1 MLYAKG
7 TIEEQHW
14 SMLLPGTFLVSQ
26 DGFVYHLCR
35 HPSVSS
41 NLGAAHCMDATTPVT
56 HPHGTLDVTRPTA
69 DTLCVRL
76 SGQWIIQAAL
86 PSPAEVQAQCEALPR
101 VRRLSF
107 AASDLADWDSALL
120 TFLLK
125 LTELCDQRQIA
136 FDQAG
141 LPHGVQRLLALATAV
156 PERQD
161 ARREVVRESLLV
173 RLGQGVLTAVESTH
187 GLLTF
192 LGQVALAFGQ
202 FIRGRARFRGVDLWL
217 IVQECGAQAL
227 PIVSLISFLV
237 GLILAFMGAN
247 QLRQFG
253 AQIYVANLVGLS
265 MAREMGAMMTGI
277 IMAGRTGAAFAAQLG
292 TMVVNQEIDALT
304 TMGLNPMEFLVVP
317 RILALAMMVPL
328 LCIYA
333 DLVGILGGA
342 VVGVGMLNLG
352 AAQYYQQTLSALHLL
367 DFVVGLI
374 KGSVFGI
381 LIALAGCLRGM
392 QCGRSASA
400 VGAAATSAVVTGI
413 VWIIVSDAVLT
424 VMYNDLGI

>member
-1 MLYAKG
+1 
-7 TIEEQHW
+7 
-14 SMLLPGTFLVSQ
+14 
-26 DGFVYHLCR
+26 
-35 HPSVSS
+35 
-41 NLGAAHCMDATTPVT
+41 MDATTPVT

-76 SGQWIIQAAL
+76 SGQWTIRAAL
-86 PSPAEVQAQCEALPR
+86 PSSAEVQAQCEASPR

-107 AASDLADWDSALL
+107 EASDLAGWDSALL

-125 LTELCDQRQIA
+125 LQALCDQRQIA

-156 PERQD
+156 PEHE
-161 ARREVVRESLLV
+161 ARREEKRASLLV
-173 RLGQGVLTAVESTH
+173 WLGQSMLDLAKATRA
-187 GLLTF
+187 LLTF

-202 FIRGRARFRGVDLWL
+202 FIRGRARLRAVDLWL
-217 IVQECGAQAL
+217 IVQANGAQAL

-292 TMVVNQEIDALT
+292 TMVVNQETDALI
-304 TMGLNPMEFLVVP
+304 TMGLNPVEFLVVP
-317 RILALAMMVPL
+317 RMLALMLMVPL

-352 AAQYYQQTLSALHLL
+352 AAQYYQQTLSALHLM

-374 KGSVFGI
+374 KGTVFGV

-392 QCGRSASA
+392 QCGHSASA

-424 VMYNDLGI
+424 VMYNVLGI

>member
-1 MLYAKG
+1 
-7 TIEEQHW
+7 
-14 SMLLPGTFLVSQ
+14 
-26 DGFVYHLCR
+26 
-35 HPSVSS
+35 
-41 NLGAAHCMDATTPVT
+41 MDATTPVT
-56 HPHGTLDVTRPTA
+56 HPRGTLDVTRPTA

-76 SGQWIIQAAL
+76 SGQWTIQAAL
-86 PSPAEVQAQCEALPR
+86 PSTAEVQARCEASPG

-107 AASDLADWDSALL
+107 AASDLADWDSVLL
-120 TFLLK
+120 TFLLRLK
-125 LTELCDQRQIA
+125 ELCDQRQIE

-156 PERQD
+156 PEHE
-161 ARREVVRESLLV
+161 ARREATRTSLPVWLGQSALDMAEATRALLV
-173 RLGQGVLTAVESTH
+173 
-187 GLLTF
+187 F

-202 FIRGRARFRGVDLWL
+202 FIRGRARLRAVDLWL
-217 IVQECGAQAL
+217 IVQASGAQAL

-237 GLILAFMGAN
+237 GLILAFVGAN

-292 TMVVNQEIDALT
+292 TMVVNQETEALIT
-304 TMGLNPMEFLVVP
+304 LGLNPVEFLVVP
-317 RILALAMMVPL
+317 RMLALTLMVPL

-342 VVGVGMLNLG
+342 VVGVGMLHLG
-352 AAQYYQQTLSALHLL
+352 AAQYYQQTLSAVHLL
-367 DFVVGLI
+367 DFVVGLV
-374 KGSVFGI
+374 KGTVFGV

-413 VWIIVSDAVLT
+413 VWIIVFDAVLT
-424 VMYNDLGI
+424 VMYDILGI

>member
-1 MLYAKG
+1 
-7 TIEEQHW
+7 
-14 SMLLPGTFLVSQ
+14 
-26 DGFVYHLCR
+26 
-35 HPSVSS
+35 
-41 NLGAAHCMDATTPVT
+41 MDATTPET
-56 HPHGTLDVTRPTA
+56 HPQGRLDVTRPTA
-69 DTLCVRL
+69 DTLGVRL
-76 SGQWIIQAAL
+76 SGQWTIQAAL
-86 PSPAEVQAQCEALPR
+86 PSTAEIQAQCAASPG

-107 AASDLADWDSALL
+107 EASALADWDSVLL

-125 LTELCDQRQIA
+125 LKELCDQHQIE
-136 FDQAG
+136 FDHAG

-156 PERQD
+156 PEHQES
-161 ARREVVRESLLV
+161 RREEKRIALLV
-173 RLGQGVLTAVESTH
+173 RLGQSALDITEATH
-187 GLLTF
+187 ALLTF

-202 FIRGRARFRGVDLWL
+202 FIRGRARLRAVDLWL
-217 IVQECGAQAL
+217 IVQQSGAQAL

-247 QLRQFG
+247 QLQQFG

-292 TMVVNQEIDALT
+292 TMVVNQETDALV
-304 TMGLNPMEFLVVP
+304 TMGLNPIEFLVVP
-317 RILALAMMVPL
+317 RMLALMLMVPL

-352 AAQYYQQTLSALHLL
+352 AAQYYQQTLSVLHLM

-374 KGSVFGI
+374 KGTVFGV

-424 VMYNDLGI
+424 VTYNILGI

>member
-7 TIEEQHW
+7 TIEAQHR
-14 SMLLPGTFLVSQ
+14 SMLLSGTFLVSQ
-26 DGFVYHLCR
+26 DSFVYHLCM
-35 HPSVSS
+35 HPSGSS
-41 NLGAAHCMDATTPVT
+41 NFGATHCMDATTPVT
-56 HPHGTLDVTRPTA
+56 H
-69 DTLCVRL
+69 
-76 SGQWIIQAAL
+76 
-86 PSPAEVQAQCEALPR
+86 
-101 VRRLSF
+101 
-107 AASDLADWDSALL
+107 
-120 TFLLK
+120 
-125 LTELCDQRQIA
+125 
-136 FDQAG
+136 
-141 LPHGVQRLLALATAV
+141 PHGVQRLLALATAV
-156 PERQD
+156 PEHE
-161 ARREVVRESLLV
+161 ARREATRASLLV
-173 RLGQGVLTAVESTH
+173 WLGQSLLDLTEASRA
-187 GLLTF
+187 LLTF

-202 FIRGRARFRGVDLWL
+202 FIRGRARLRVVDLWL
-217 IVQECGAQAL
+217 IVQASGAQAL

-237 GLILAFMGAN
+237 GLILAFVGAN

-292 TMVVNQEIDALT
+292 TMVVNQETDALV
-304 TMGLNPMEFLVVP
+304 TMGLNPIEFLVVP
-317 RILALAMMVPL
+317 RMLALMLMVPL

-342 VVGVGMLNLG
+342 AVGVGMLHLG
-352 AAQYYQQTLSALHLL
+352 AAQYYQQTLSAVHLL

-374 KGSVFGI
+374 KGTVFGV

-424 VMYNDLGI
+424 VM

>member
-1 MLYAKG
+1 
-7 TIEEQHW
+7 
-14 SMLLPGTFLVSQ
+14 
-26 DGFVYHLCR
+26 
-35 HPSVSS
+35 
-41 NLGAAHCMDATTPVT
+41 MDATTPET
-56 HPHGTLDVTRPTA
+56 HPQGRLDVTRPTA
-69 DTLCVRL
+69 DTLGVRL
-76 SGQWIIQAAL
+76 SGQWTIQAAL
-86 PSPAEVQAQCEALPR
+86 PSTAEVQAQCEASPG

-107 AASDLADWDSALL
+107 EASALADWDSVLL

-125 LTELCDQRQIA
+125 LKELCDQHQIE
-136 FDQAG
+136 FDHAG

-156 PERQD
+156 PEHQE
-161 ARREVVRESLLV
+161 ARSQEKRISLLV
-173 RLGQGVLTAVESTH
+173 RLGQSALDITAATH
-187 GLLTF
+187 ALLTF

-202 FIRGRARFRGVDLWL
+202 FIRGRARLRAVDLWL
-217 IVQECGAQAL
+217 IVQQSGAQAL

-247 QLRQFG
+247 QLQQFG

-292 TMVVNQEIDALT
+292 TMMVNQETDALV
-304 TMGLNPMEFLVVP
+304 TMGLKPVEFLVVP
-317 RILALAMMVPL
+317 RMLALMLMVPL

-352 AAQYYQQTLSALHLL
+352 AAQYYQQTLSVLHLM

-374 KGSVFGI
+374 KGTVFGV

-424 VMYNDLGI
+424 VTYNILGI

>member
-1 MLYAKG
+1 
-7 TIEEQHW
+7 
-14 SMLLPGTFLVSQ
+14 
-26 DGFVYHLCR
+26 
-35 HPSVSS
+35 
-41 NLGAAHCMDATTPVT
+41 
-56 HPHGTLDVTRPTA
+56 
-69 DTLCVRL
+69 VR
-76 SGQWIIQAAL
+76 
-86 PSPAEVQAQCEALPR
+86 C
-101 VRRLSF
+101 LSF
-107 AASDLADWDSALL
+107 EASDLIDWDSALL

-125 LTELCDQRQIA
+125 LKELCDQRQVE
-136 FDQAG
+136 FDRAG

-156 PERQD
+156 PEHE
-161 ARREVVRESLLV
+161 ARREATQTSLLV
-173 RLGQGVLTAVESTH
+173 RLGQSVLDLAEATH
-187 GLLTF
+187 ALLTF

-202 FIRGRARFRGVDLWL
+202 FMRGRARLRAVDLWL
-217 IVQECGAQAL
+217 VVQASGAQAL

-237 GLILAFMGAN
+237 GLILAFVGAN

-292 TMVVNQEIDALT
+292 TMVVNQETDALI
-304 TMGLNPMEFLVVP
+304 TMGLNPIEFLVVP
-317 RILALAMMVPL
+317 RMLALMLMVPL

-342 VVGVGMLNLG
+342 AVGVGMLHLG
-352 AAQYYQQTLSALHLL
+352 AAQYYQQTLSAVHLL

-374 KGSVFGI
+374 KGTVFGI

-424 VMYNDLGI
+424 VMYNILGI